1 MEEGPMAPPN
11 VGLREKAQNYL
22 IGTKVL
28 NGSKT
33 QLIYIILLR
42 LLKKWFPSRRL
53 LFDKLLK
60 GSSDR
65 KFLVRNVI
73 GTFCVSPVNDSLAKA
88 MPHFEKTCHHWL
100 KNDRTHLFVDIGANT
115 GFYTI
120 LATGRYGYDK
130 ALSFEPNPEVYRTLE
145 QNLKLNGLQTR
156 VRCFNLALGEKR
168 QVLPFCRYASHT
180 GLSRFIESESEIKHK
195 DREDHEIVEIETV
208 SFDDFVTTHDI
219 NVMEIDFVKIDVEGF
234 EYNVLKGM
242 RRTLSLIS
250 NVKLFVEINP
260 KNKNREQT
268 TDLLSEFGFIAQD
281 RTGMN
286 HLFVKGL

>member
-1 MEEGPMAPPN
+1 MVPPN
-11 VGLREKAQNYL
+11 VGLREKARNYL
-22 IGTKVL
+22 VGTKVL
-28 NGSKT
+28 NGSKA

-42 LLKKWFPSRRL
+42 LLKKWFPSKRS

-65 KFLVRNVI
+65 KILVRNAI

-100 KNDRTHLFVDIGANT
+100 KNDRTHLFVDVGANT

-120 LATGRYGYDK
+120 LATGRYDYNK
-130 ALSFEPNPEVYRTLE
+130 ALSFEANPEVYRMLE
-145 QNLKLNGLQTR
+145 KNLELNGLQTR
-156 VRCFNLALGEKR
+156 AKCFNLALGEKR
-168 QVLPFCRYASHT
+168 QVLTFCRYVSHT

-195 DREDHEIVEIETV
+195 DREDHDIVELETV

-242 RRTLSLIS
+242 KRTLSLIS

-260 KNKNREQT
+260 KNKNREQMT
-268 TDLLSEFGFIAQD
+268 GLLSELGFILQD

-286 HLFVKGL
+286 YLFVKGL